1 MDFYDFSL
9 CGFISLSTI
18 TPKSHGAAVILESDV
33 FAGQPHVTTTSKEP
47 GHIETKTMSY
57 HQLK

>member
-9 CGFISLSTI
+9 CGFISLRTI

-47 GHIETKTMSY
+47 GHIETKTMC
-57 HQLK
+57 